1 MFLPFL
7 IFLSFFCLRST
18 IYNLN
23 PVYAIE
29 EFKTNQK
36 INYQFDNQGNVSVT
50 QEVQLINNLSEI
62 YPTTYQINLSG
73 PNLENIVGTDAKGN
87 IVQKTERQE
96 ENNII
101 YLKFNEANLGKDKIT
116 KFNLSYS
123 IPNLAIQKG
132 SIWEISIPEIQNTK
146 TDDSIETTI
155 SVPNSFGNLSFSS
168 SSPQRNIPLNDQTQ
182 LLFTRNNQKIFL
194 IFGNY
199 QLFDFDFKYFL
210 TNPSNQTKTLEIAIP
225 PETDN
230 QKIVYKEIS
239 PNPNN
244 IKVDS
249 DGNWLAQYQLDGNS
263 ELEINV
269 SGQAKIIPN
278 NIKASINNK
287 DYLVEKTYWPINDPS
302 IKQIVSS
309 LKTIKDVYNY
319 TINTLNYDYN
329 SVNASQ
335 RKGAIDTLLSPNA
348 SICTDFT
355 DLFITLARAKGIP
368 AREVQGFAYTNNS
381 KIKPVNINA
390 DVLHAWPQ
398 YYDQNKQSWI
408 SVDPTWEKTTN
419 GIDFFKDLD
428 PNHFAF
434 VFHGLDSQNPLPPG
448 AYKNQHNIKTV
459 KVEFATQELGPRYQN
474 LKITPI
480 KNNFYQPTVIK
491 IYNQN
496 NNSLSDLKITVNNL
510 NWQQTISS
518 LPPLSGL
525 EINIPNFPFLKSLNP
540 QNRNINIKIE
550 SANTNNQFSLPNPKY
565 YFNLAILI
573 VSIIT
578 FLSLGG
584 IMLTRIKSN

>member
-7 IFLSFFCLRST
+7 FSFFLFFQK
-18 IYNLN
+18 
-23 PVYAIE
+23 PVHAIE

-36 INYQFDNQGNVSVT
+36 INYQFDNQGNVNIT

-62 YPTTYQINLSG
+62 YPTTYQLTLSG
-73 PNLENIVGTDAKGN
+73 PNLENIIGTDSNGN
-87 IVQKTERQE
+87 IIEKTERQG

-101 YLKFNEANLGKDKIT
+101 YLKFNKANLGKDKVT

-123 IPNLAIQKG
+123 ISNLAIQKG

-146 TDDSIETTI
+146 IDDSIETTI
-155 SVPNSFGNLSFSS
+155 SIPNSFGNLSFSS

-182 LLFTRNNQKIFL
+182 LLFTKSNQKIFL

-210 TNPSNQTKTLEIAIP
+210 TNPSNQSKTLEIAIP

-239 PNPNN
+239 PNPIN
-244 IKVDS
+244 IKIDS
-249 DGNWLAQYQLDGNS
+249 DGNWLAQYQLNKNS

-278 NIKASINNK
+278 TIKSKLNNN
-287 DYLVEKTYWPINDPS
+287 DYLIEQTYWPVNDPS
-302 IKQIVSS
+302 IKQIASS
-309 LKTIKDVYNY
+309 LKTIKDIYNY
-319 TINTLNYDYN
+319 TVNTLNYDYD
-329 SVNASQ
+329 SVNASK
-335 RKGAIDTLLSPNA
+335 RKGALETLLSPNN

-368 AREVQGFAYTNNS
+368 AREVEGFAYTNNS
-381 KIKPVNINA
+381 KIKPININA
-390 DVLHAWPQ
+390 DILHAWPQ

-408 SVDPTWEKTTN
+408 SVDPTWGKTTN

-434 VFHGLDSQNPLPPG
+434 VFHGLDSQNPPPPG
-448 AYKNQHNIKTV
+448 AYKNQHNVKTV

-474 LKITPI
+474 LIITPI
-480 KNNFYQPTVIK
+480 KNNFYQPTIVK

-510 NWQQTISS
+510 DWQQTISS
-518 LPPLSGL
+518 LPPLSAL
-525 EINIPNFPFLKSLNP
+525 EINIPNFPFFKSLNP
-540 QNRNINIKIE
+540 ENININLKIE
-550 SANTNNQFSLPNPKY
+550 SANTNNQFSIPNPKY

-578 FLSLGG
+578 FISLGG
-584 IMLTRIKSN
+584 IILTRVKSK

>member
-7 IFLSFFCLRST
+7 ITFFLFFLKP
-18 IYNLN
+18 IH
-23 PVYAIE
+23 AIE

-36 INYQFDNQGNVSVT
+36 INYQFDHQGNVNVT
-50 QEVQLINNLSEI
+50 QEIQLTNNLSEI
-62 YPTTYQINLSG
+62 YPTTYQLSLYG
-73 PNLENIVGTDAKGN
+73 PNLENIIGTDNKGN
-87 IVQKTERQE
+87 IIEKFERQNE
-96 ENNII
+96 TNII
-101 YLKFNEANLGKDKIT
+101 FIKFNDTNLGKDKIT

-123 IPNLAIQKG
+123 IPKLAIQKG

-146 TDDSIETTI
+146 IDDSIETTI

-210 TNPSNQTKTLEIAIP
+210 ANTSSQSKTLEIAIP

-239 PNPNN
+239 PNPIN
-244 IKVDS
+244 IKIDL
-249 DGNWLAQYQLDGNS
+249 DGNWLAQYQLVGNS

-278 NIKASINNK
+278 NIKTSININ
-287 DYLVEKTYWPINDPS
+287 DYLTEKTYWPINDPS
-302 IKQIVSS
+302 IQKIASS
-309 LKTIKDVYNY
+309 LKTIKDVYHY
-319 TINTLNYDYN
+319 TVNTLNYDYDA
-329 SVNASQ
+329 VNASQ
-335 RKGAIDTLLSPNA
+335 RKGALGTLLSPNN

-419 GIDFFKDLD
+419 GIDYFKDLD

-434 VFHGLDSQNPLPPG
+434 VFHGLDSQNPRPPG

-480 KNNFYQPTVIK
+480 KNNIYQPTIIK

-496 NNSLSDLKITVNNL
+496 NNSLSDLKITIKNL
-510 NWQQTISS
+510 DWKQSIQS
-518 LPPLSGL
+518 LPPLSSL
-525 EINIPNFPFLKSLNP
+525 EINIPNFPFFKSLNP

-550 SANTNNQFSLPNPKY
+550 STNTNNQFSLPNPKY
-565 YFNLAILI
+565 YFNLVILI

-584 IMLTRIKSN
+584 IILTRIKSN